1 MPSSYFFLLFRV
13 LSREKKAIKLSTLIE
28 GLSLKKHEKSAYIW
42 NSFFNLAVIHGG
54 PGAQEEMTPVA
65 RELSLLGGV
74 LEPLQT
80 AAPLEGQVRELRDVL
95 EEHGTL
101 PIILTGFSWGAML
114 SFIFTARYPQFV
126 KKLILVGSGPY
137 EEKYA
142 ANIMKTRI
150 SRLGE
155 NDLENFHQLTEV
167 LDNLSA
173 ENMNEFICS
182 FGKLMSKA
190 DTYDPLPHED
200 ELLAHEDETLDCR
213 CSYEVFRGV
222 WEEASGLR
230 RSGKM
235 LGLGREIRCQVVA
248 IHGDYDPHPFEGV
261 LKPLSGS
268 LKDFRFILLE
278 KCGHKP
284 WIEKG
289 AKERFY
295 EVLKQEIQ

>member
-1 MPSSYFFLLFRV
+1 MINLRTYGAPP
-13 LSREKKAIKLSTLIE
+13 
-28 GLSLKKHEKSAYIW
+28 
-42 NSFFNLAVIHGG
+42 FNLAVIHGG
-54 PGAQEEMTPVA
+54 PGAWGEMAPVA
-65 RELSLLGGV
+65 RELSFLGGV

-80 AAPLEGQVRELRDVL
+80 AVTLEGQVTELRDVL

-114 SFIFTARYPQFV
+114 SFIFTARHPQFV

-142 ANIMKTRI
+142 ANIMRTRI
-150 SRLGE
+150 SRLGKD
-155 NDLENFHQLTEV
+155 DLENFRRLTEA
-167 LDNLSA
+167 LDNPSA
-173 ENMNEFICS
+173 ENRNDILCS

-190 DTYDPLPHED
+190 DTYDPLLYED
-200 ELLAHEDETLDCR
+200 ELLAHEDEMLDCKCR
-213 CSYEVFRGV
+213 YEVFRGV

-230 RSGKM
+230 RSGKL

-261 LKPLSGS
+261 LEPLSGS
-268 LKDFRFILLE
+268 LMDFKFILLE

-284 WIEKG
+284 WIETE

-295 EVLKQEIQ
+295 EVLKHEIQ